1 MAIFINQEGIMVKI
15 SDVIEFAGNV
25 DDLVWKSPVE
35 NFNTTSVLIV
45 DETHQ
50 ALVLVNGTQY
60 GLYGPGRHVLETP
73 NIPAA
78 KRIINIPSGGK
89 TSFPCKVFYVN
100 MVHQMAMEWGVP
112 GNIKLEDPV
121 YQVFMDIGAR
131 GTIDLVVTDCI
142 KFLEK
147 LVGFRDRFDSK
158 ELTNLDN
165 GKFRGIIN
173 KWVTS
178 DISKIMIS
186 GGVSYFTISE
196 NLFEISEVVKEQL
209 SNVFAEYGVGVQD
222 FVIEAIVAG
231 SDNYQALAE
240 AKRLHASRR
249 IQGYTWQ
256 EERKMAIL
264 DTAAGNPGVMGGMQ
278 GAVGGFMMG
287 GAVGGSLT
295 DMLRGVLNG
304 GNGESGEGA
313 PRPGTLSGTGS
324 YKTVDPVAFLTQGAG
339 KPGQIQ
345 TQNGAQSGGT
355 SSSSQPAQPS
365 GVSFANPQPAQPAK
379 PSGVSFANPQP
390 AQPAQPSGTSFANPQ
405 PAQPAQPSGVSFAN
419 PQPVQPAKPSGT
431 SFANPQPVQP
441 AQPSGFSFAGAAAQ
455 DKKEEKPVQPAP
467 VKKTEPVVTPAP
479 TVEEKPETGAPQ
491 NVECNNCHR
500 MIPAIFKFCPYC
512 GNENEKKCP
521 HCGRVVSDE
530 FAFCPGCG
538 HKL

>member
-1 MAIFINQEGIMVKI
+1 MRKGKCCLTGNPYAARLALRALNDQEGIMAKI
-15 SDVIEFAGNV
+15 SDVIEFEGSV
-25 DDLVWKSPVE
+25 DDLVWKSPIE

-50 ALVLVNGTQY
+50 ALVLVNGVQY

-78 KRIINIPSGGK
+78 KRLINIPTAGR

-100 MVHQMAMEWGVP
+100 MIHQMAMEWGVP
-112 GNIKLEDPV
+112 GNIKLEDPI

-131 GTIDLVVTDCI
+131 GTIDLVITDCI

-147 LVGFRDRFDSK
+147 LVGFRDRFDPK

-209 SNVFAEYGVGVQD
+209 STVFAEYGVGVQD

-231 SDNYQALAE
+231 SDNVQALAE

-287 GAVGGSLT
+287 GAVGGSLS
-295 DMLRGVLNG
+295 DMLRSVLGG
-304 GNGESGEGA
+304 GNGESGESVQQ
-313 PRPGTLSGTGS
+313 PGTISGNGS
-324 YKTVDPVAFLTQGAG
+324 YNKVDPVAFLTQGAG
-339 KPGQIQ
+339 KPGQVN
-345 TQNGAQSGGT
+345 TQNAAQPSGV
-355 SSSSQPAQPS
+355 SFANPQPAQPAQPS

-379 PSGVSFANPQP
+379 PSGVSFSNPQPTEPAKPSGVSFSNPQP
-390 AQPAQPSGTSFANPQ
+390 AQPAEPG
-405 PAQPAQPSGVSFAN
+405 
-419 PQPVQPAKPSGT
+419 
-431 SFANPQPVQP
+431 
-441 AQPSGFSFAGAAAQ
+441 GFSFVGTAAQ
-455 DKKEEKPVQPAP
+455 DKREEKPV
-467 VKKTEPVVTPAP
+467 EPVQKMRIEPAVMP
-479 TVEEKPETGAPQ
+479 ARTETEKPETGAPQ
-491 NVECNNCHR
+491 TRECGNCHK
-500 MIPAIFKFCPYC
+500 MIPADFNFCPYC
-512 GNENEKKCP
+512 GNPVEKKCP
-521 HCGRVVSDE
+521 KCGRRVSDE

-538 HKL
+538 QKLK